1 MFIELTNYANGQKE
15 LVNTKWIEE
24 IRNGLDYRIIYFA
37 FQINNNEQDYL
48 KVKEE
53 YHEIKHLLGVD
64 EISKADT
71 ERHAHWI
78 DNGIDYRGANWYKC
92 SNCGR
97 TVCEHYSMVVD
108 EEYPYCHCGCKM
120 DEEKEFNNEC

>member
-1 MFIELTNYANGQKE
+1 MFIELTDYETGRKV
-15 LVNTKWIEE
+15 LINTQWIEE
-24 IRNGLDYRIIYFA
+24 IRETEDYRIIYYA
-37 FQINNNEQDYL
+37 FQINNNEQDNL

-53 YHEIKHLLGVD
+53 YHEIKHLLGMD

-108 EEYPYCHCGCKM
+108 EEYPYCHCGCRM
-120 DEEKEFNNEC
+120 DKEKELNNGR